1 MERNQT
7 SLVSENYLRKTK
19 RKETNMTFPDIMD
32 KVKGYWSPVKSKW
45 SMLSKRGKMLVSF
58 VGAVVVLSIINWIF

>member
-1 MERNQT
+1 
-7 SLVSENYLRKTK
+7 
-19 RKETNMTFPDIMD
+19 MTLPDIMD

-58 VGAVVVLSIINWIF
+58 VGAVIVLSIINWIF

>member
-19 RKETNMTFPDIMD
+19 RKETNMTFPMD

-45 SMLSKRGKMLVSF
+45 SMLSKKGKMLVSF
-58 VGAVVVLSIINWIF
+58 IGAVIVLSIINWIF